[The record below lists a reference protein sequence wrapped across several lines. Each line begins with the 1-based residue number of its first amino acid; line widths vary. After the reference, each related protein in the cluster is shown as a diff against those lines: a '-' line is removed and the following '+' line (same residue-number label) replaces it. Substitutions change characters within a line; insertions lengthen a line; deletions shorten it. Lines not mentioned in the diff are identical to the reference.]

1 MSSTR
6 RSVGRRVRAFT
17 KRAWIQQG
25 TMALW
30 LSVLIGA
37 GYGALVFLA
46 PAGMETM
53 PGMGEAIGSQATG
66 LATVL
71 DASGG
76 TLVMSSYMLVM
87 APALLGALVSI
98 VATLT
103 LPGVVAD
110 DVNGGGIE
118 VLLASPI
125 PRRDLFQAYLG
136 AGLLLTGASW
146 AAATLSFGAAATVI
160 VLLTNMSAAMTAPY
174 LAALVVLPLSMGIWS
189 GTITL
194 FGALLYPRALESR
207 AGMNGGPIRLL
218 AIAPTLFAVPSVVF
232 LDQWVLPV
240 LGVVLLTT
248 LLASFL
254 VTRTAARRFRSTRLL
269 GS

>member
-1 MSSTR
+1 MRNSQLLFS
-6 RSVGRRVRAFT
+6 RRVAAFT

-30 LSVLIGA
+30 LSALIGA
-37 GYGALVFLA
+37 GYGVLVFLT
-46 PAGMETM
+46 PASEETM
-53 PGMGEAIGSQATG
+53 SQVGEALGSQTTD

-71 DASGG
+71 GG
-76 TLVMSSYMLVM
+76 NAEAQVMSSYLLVM

-110 DVNGGGIE
+110 DVSGGGME

-125 PRRDLFQAYLG
+125 PRLNLFHTYLG
-136 AGLLLTGASW
+136 AGLLLTSASW
-146 AAATLSFGAAATVI
+146 AVATLSFAVATVI
-160 VLLTNMSAAMTAPY
+160 LALLTNMTMALTAPY
-174 LAALVVLPLSMGIWS
+174 LTALIILPLSMGIWS
-189 GTITL
+189 ATITL

-232 LDQWVLPV
+232 LNQWVLPV
-240 LGVVLLTT
+240 VGLVLLGT
-248 LLASFL
+248 LVASFFI
-254 VTRTAARRFRSTRLL
+254 TRAAAQRFQSTRML

>member
-1 MSSTR
+1 MNATLTPA
-6 RSVGRRVRAFT
+6 GRRIRAFA

-37 GYGALVFLA
+37 GYGLLVLLA
-46 PAGMETM
+46 PGGTETM
-53 PGMGEAIGSQATG
+53 PEMSAIIGSQTTD
-66 LATVL
+66 LAAVL
-71 DASGG
+71 GSDGKAH
-76 TLVMSSYMLVM
+76 LMSSYMLVM
-87 APALLGALVSI
+87 APALLGALVGI

-110 DVNGGGIE
+110 DVSGGGIE

-125 PRRDLFQAYLG
+125 PRRNLFQAYLG
-136 AGLLLTGASW
+136 AGLLLTSASW
-146 AAATLSFGAAATVI
+146 AAATLSFTAVVTLIA
-160 VLLTNMSAAMTAPY
+160 LLTQSAVTMTMPY
-174 LAALVVLPLSMGIWS
+174 LMALIVLPLSMGIWS
-189 GTITL
+189 ATITL

-240 LGVVLLTT
+240 LGAALLTT
-248 LLASFL
+248 LAASIL
-254 VTRTAARRFRSTRLL
+254 IIHTTARRFQSTRIL
-269 GS
+269 GN